1 MYPEV
6 YPMLTTSTQ
15 DNVQWSVDPDVRS
28 GLLSD
33 IYLYVAGS
41 SYIKQRNDMI
51 ARRAN
56 VNPVTTQS
64 GNEEVLASQTIQF
77 KKGETITVGGFEMNF
92 INYAMEDSTNLPP
105 NTNIGVRAQIQIT
118 HLASKQQFL
127 IEPLFALYND
137 EAGKTFVFSPP
148 IELPGYDLTVSFSKV
163 YPESGEIDLT
173 INGLDEEYESEWILV
188 VAEQKPFIS
197 VVWLGTF
204 LLMIGF
210 SVSIFRHWGRE
221 RKK

>member
-1 MYPEV
+1 
-6 YPMLTTSTQ
+6 
-15 DNVQWSVDPDVRS
+15 
-28 GLLSD
+28 
-33 IYLYVAGS
+33 S
-41 SYIKQRNDMI
+41 SFIKQRNDMI

-56 VNPVTTQS
+56 VDPVDGMDSSTPET
-64 GNEEVLASQTIQF
+64 QTIQF
-77 KKGETITVGGFEMNF
+77 EKGEIITVGGFEMNF
-92 INYAMEDSTNLPP
+92 INYAMEDTTKLPP
-105 NTNIGVRAQIQIT
+105 NTNIGVRAQIQLT
-118 HLASKQQFL
+118 HLASSQQYL
-127 IEPLFALYND
+127 VEPLFALYND
-137 EAGKTFVFSPP
+137 EEGKTFVFAPP
-148 IELPGYDLTVSFSKV
+148 VELPGHDLTFSFSKV

-173 INGLDEEYESEWILV
+173 ITGLDEEYESEWILV